1 MRLVDERKVL
11 LKVRVRKADRKS
23 VSISLR
29 AAACAR
35 ESIRSLLLEGR

>member
-1 MRLVDERKVL
+1 MSPKG
-11 LKVRVRKADRKS
+11 LKVFHSTAES
-23 VSISLR
+23 FSISTTIP